1 MSNPCV
7 RCGKE
12 RINGKSWKE
21 TIGLGIMTH
30 TQTICPD
37 DACQKVVEQ
46 GIAER
51 IAKNDLLAATRAR
64 AKLERVSQN

>member
-12 RINGKSWKE
+12 RINGKKWEE

-30 TQTICPD
+30 TKTICPD
-37 DACQKVVEQ
+37 SACQKMVEQ
-46 GIAER
+46 AIAER
-51 IAKNDLLAATRAR
+51 IAKNDLLIATRAK